1 MSTYR
6 KNKRKE
12 EEKEKEKKRKENAPK
27 PDALKKA
34 DEKNSKSD
42 VLQRLAQASVEGLA
56 MEVAINTIMPG
67 AGVAL
72 HGLKYSKG
80 LKKAGKAMG
89 KGAGKE
95 GVKMLDDEEE
105 KDPGTEL
112 SEDLGLELLT
122 RAGGRGG

>member
-1 MSTYR
+1 
-6 KNKRKE
+6 
-12 EEKEKEKKRKENAPK
+12 
-27 PDALKKA
+27 
-34 DEKNSKSD
+34 
-42 VLQRLAQASVEGLA
+42 
-56 MEVAINTIMPG
+56 MEVAINTVMPG

-80 LKKAGKAMG
+80 LKKASKAMG

-112 SEDLGLELLT
+112 SEDMTLELLT
-122 RAGGRGG
+122 RVGGRGGG